1 MGEWEKGEQYLW
13 ESLSISQKLEDF
25 KNIAYIHSVLGWFY
39 SEKGEYVKAREFFQK
54 AYDVCEKAGVKR
66 MGELFHKMGA
76 KKDIE
81 KIIAKKNLLT
91 A

>member
-1 MGEWEKGEQYLW
+1 
-13 ESLSISQKLEDF
+13 
-25 KNIAYIHSVLGWFY
+25 
-39 SEKGEYVKAREFFQK
+39 
-54 AYDVCEKAGVKR
+54 VKR